1 MIRFLA
7 KGLIRDRSRSLFPL
21 LAIIIT
27 VTLVIFGIGFMEG
40 AMNNFLHSTAV
51 ISTGHVKVVTKAYK
65 KESNQL
71 PNDLAL
77 FDTKNIIQTL
87 GDMYPNY
94 FWTPRI
100 TFGGLLDTP
109 DQMGETKEQAPIFA
123 FGLDFFSEK
132 SRQVE
137 IWELDK
143 YLISGRLPKNRDDAL
158 LSTKLAKQL
167 SVNVGSS
174 VTLIGSTMDNA
185 FTTYNFNI
193 VGTFDLN
200 KGQADRQMMLVDI
213 SGARQALDMVDAASE
228 IFGYHNSLYY
238 HDDEAVRIR
247 KHFNLTYSDSIAQ
260 ILRNEES
267 KNILSYM
274 TGWNKINTI
283 EKNKLPQQRS
293 IALSDNQMYDNTEEW
308 EELSVE
314 DPSVFTPTMIAL
326 RDASQLASMVDFSNV
341 AMGVMAGIFLVIV
354 MVVLWNMGLMNGL
367 RRYGEIGLRLAIGES
382 KGQVYRSMI
391 SEAALIGFVG
401 TSIGTIFGVSLT
413 YYVQEFGIDYSE
425 AVNQISSSNM
435 VVPNVFYA
443 KVTPE
448 LYYIGFIPGVL
459 ATVLGTMLAGLAI
472 YKREMSQL
480 FKELET

>member
-7 KGLIRDRSRSLFPL
+7 KGLVRERSRSLFPL

-40 AMNNFLHSTAV
+40 AMNNFLQSTAV
-51 ISTGHVKVVTKAYK
+51 ISSGHVKVVTKAYK

-87 GDMYPNY
+87 SDMYPDY

-100 TFGGLLDTP
+100 TFGGLLDVP
-109 DQMGETKEQAPIFA
+109 DKNGETKEQAPVFA
-123 FGLDFFSEK
+123 LGIDFFSEK

-137 IWELDK
+137 IWELEK
-143 YLISGRLPKNRDDAL
+143 CLVSGRLPKDRDDAL
-158 LSTKLAKQL
+158 VSTKLAKQL
-167 SVNVGSS
+167 GIGSGSS
-174 VTLIGSTMDNA
+174 ITLIGSTMDNA
-185 FTTYNFNI
+185 FTTYNFNV
-193 VGTFDLN
+193 VGTFNLY
-200 KGQADRQMMLVDI
+200 KGQTDRQMMLVDI
-213 SGARQALDMVDAASE
+213 SGARQALDMEDAASE
-228 IFGYHNSLYY
+228 ILGYHNSLYY
-238 HDDEAVRIR
+238 HDEEAVTIR
-247 KHFNLTYSDSIAQ
+247 KHFNITYSDSIAQ

-267 KNILSYM
+267 KDILSYM
-274 TGWNKINTI
+274 NGWNEINTI
-283 EKNKLPQQRS
+283 EKSKLPQQRS
-293 IALSDNQMYDNTEEW
+293 NALFDNQMYDNSEEW
-308 EELSVE
+308 GELSVE
-314 DPSVFTPTMIAL
+314 DPSIYTPTMVAL
-326 RDASQLASMVDFSNV
+326 RDGSQLGTMVDFSNV

-354 MVVLWNMGLMNGL
+354 MIVLWNMGLMNGL

-382 KGQVYRSMI
+382 KGQVYRSMVN
-391 SEAALIGFVG
+391 EAVLIGFVG
-401 TSIGTIFGVSLT
+401 TLIGTIFGISLT

-425 AVNQISSSNM
+425 AINQLSTTM
-435 VVPNVFYA
+435 VMPNVFYA

-480 FKELET
+480 FKELEA

>member
-7 KGLIRDRSRSLFPL
+7 KGLVRDRSRSLFPL

-40 AMNNFLHSTAV
+40 AMNNFLQSTAV
-51 ISTGHVKVVTKAYK
+51 ISSGHVKVVTKAYK

-87 GDMYPNY
+87 SDMYPDY

-100 TFGGLLDTP
+100 TFGGLLDVP
-109 DQMGETKEQAPIFA
+109 DENGETKEQAPVFA
-123 FGLDFFSEK
+123 LGIDFFSEK

-137 IWELDK
+137 IWELEK
-143 YLISGRLPKNRDDAL
+143 CLISGRLPKDRDDAL
-158 LSTKLAKQL
+158 VSTKLAKQL
-167 SVNVGSS
+167 GIGSGSS
-174 VTLIGSTMDNA
+174 ITLIGSTMDNA
-185 FTTYNFNI
+185 FTTYNFNV
-193 VGTFDLN
+193 VGTFNLY
-200 KGQADRQMMLVDI
+200 KGQTDRQMMLVDI
-213 SGARQALDMVDAASE
+213 SGARQALDMEDAASE
-228 IFGYHNSLYY
+228 ILGYHNSLYY
-238 HDDEAVRIR
+238 HDEEAVTIR
-247 KHFNLTYSDSIAQ
+247 KHFNITYSDSIAQ

-267 KNILSYM
+267 KDILSYM
-274 TGWNKINTI
+274 NGWNEINTI
-283 EKNKLPQQRS
+283 EKSKLPQQRS
-293 IALSDNQMYDNTEEW
+293 NALFDNQMYDNSEEW
-308 EELSVE
+308 GELSVE
-314 DPSVFTPTMIAL
+314 DPSIYTPTMVAL
-326 RDASQLASMVDFSNV
+326 RDDSQLATMVDFSNV
-341 AMGVMAGIFLVIV
+341 ALGVMAGIFLVIV
-354 MVVLWNMGLMNGL
+354 MIVLWNMGLMNGL

-382 KGQVYRSMI
+382 KGQVYRSMVN
-391 SEAALIGFVG
+391 EAVLIGFVG
-401 TSIGTIFGVSLT
+401 TLIGTIFGISLT

-425 AVNQISSSNM
+425 AINQLSTTM
-435 VVPNVFYA
+435 VMPNVFYA

>member
-7 KGLIRDRSRSLFPL
+7 KGLVRDRSRSLFPL

-40 AMNNFLHSTAV
+40 AMNNFLQSTAV
-51 ISTGHVKVVTKAYK
+51 ISSGHVKVVTKAYK

-87 GDMYPNY
+87 SDMYPDY

-100 TFGGLLDTP
+100 TFGGLLDVP
-109 DQMGETKEQAPIFA
+109 DENGETKEQAPVFA
-123 FGLDFFSEK
+123 LGIDFFSEK

-137 IWELDK
+137 IWELEK
-143 YLISGRLPKNRDDAL
+143 CLISGRLPKDRDDAL
-158 LSTKLAKQL
+158 VSTKLAKQL
-167 SVNVGSS
+167 GIGSGSS
-174 VTLIGSTMDNA
+174 ITLIGSTMDNA
-185 FTTYNFNI
+185 FTTYNFNV
-193 VGTFDLN
+193 VGTFNLY
-200 KGQADRQMMLVDI
+200 KGQTDRQMMLVDI
-213 SGARQALDMVDAASE
+213 SGARQALDMEGAASE
-228 IFGYHNSLYY
+228 ILGYHNSLYY
-238 HDDEAVRIR
+238 HDEEAVTIR
-247 KHFNLTYSDSIAQ
+247 KHFNITYSDSIAQ

-267 KNILSYM
+267 KDILSYM
-274 TGWNKINTI
+274 NGWNEINTI
-283 EKNKLPQQRS
+283 EKSKLPQQRS
-293 IALSDNQMYDNTEEW
+293 NALFDNQMYDNSEEW
-308 EELSVE
+308 GELSVE
-314 DPSVFTPTMIAL
+314 DPSIYTPTMVAL
-326 RDASQLASMVDFSNV
+326 RDDSQLATMVDFSNV
-341 AMGVMAGIFLVIV
+341 ALGVMAGIFLVIV
-354 MVVLWNMGLMNGL
+354 MIVLWNMGLMNGL

-382 KGQVYRSMI
+382 KGQVYRSMVN
-391 SEAALIGFVG
+391 EAVLIGFVG
-401 TSIGTIFGVSLT
+401 TLIGTIFGISLT

-425 AVNQISSSNM
+425 AINQLSTTM
-435 VVPNVFYA
+435 VMPNVFYA

-480 FKELET
+480 FKELEA